1 MEQVSPQLQF
11 NFQCSRV
18 ILALISML
26 WLLEYVTFK
35 IFWNIWIK
43 LLGIQTWMTLG
54 SNVLI
59 GWTNP
64 YTTSSS
70 SAWKVPIKIDKW
82 CKYMD
87 KFINWLAAWYKIYSN
102 SLCALSLYSL
112 FSPCKAQITFRC
124 KLYFSLQTNSFMSFV
139 YFARNQFIKVFFCQ

>member
-1 MEQVSPQLQF
+1 MEQVSPQLQL

-18 ILALISML
+18 NLSLISML
-26 WLLEYVTFK
+26 WLLEYVTCK

-82 CKYMD
+82 CKYGQ
-87 KFINWLAAWYKIYSN
+87 IYKLIS
-102 SLCALSLYSL
+102 SLILNLFQFTVCFVIVFTVLSLQGSDNL
-112 FSPCKAQITFRC
+112 
-124 KLYFSLQTNSFMSFV
+124 SLQIIFLLTKKFFH
-139 YFARNQFIKVFFCQ
+139 VFCIFCKEPIY

>member
-18 ILALISML
+18 NLSLISML
-26 WLLEYVTFK
+26 WLLEYVTSK

-64 YTTSSS
+64 YTTSSF

-82 CKYMD
+82 CKYGQ
-87 KFINWLAAWYKIYSN
+87 IYKLISSLIYN
-102 SLCALSLYSL
+102 LFQFTVCFVIVFTVLSLQGSDNL
-112 FSPCKAQITFRC
+112 
-124 KLYFSLQTNSFMSFV
+124 SLQIIFLLT
-139 YFARNQFIKVFFCQ
+139 NQFFHVFCIFCKEPIY